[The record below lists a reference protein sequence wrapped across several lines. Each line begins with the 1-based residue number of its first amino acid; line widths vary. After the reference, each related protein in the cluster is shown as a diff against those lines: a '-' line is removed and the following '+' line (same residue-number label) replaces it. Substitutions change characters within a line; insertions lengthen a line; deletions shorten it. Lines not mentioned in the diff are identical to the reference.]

1 MKRENSFPTFE
12 KELQTMRQLNL
23 HAVRKGLLLLV
34 LALFSL
40 SIPAALAQTNT
51 TTTTQGGGGSAAQQ
65 QTSQREVTTTSTTHT
80 QAATGIDPLWLIL
93 GGIALLAILLIVILA
108 ARGRSSN
115 QTRVRERTTVIK
127 D

>member
-1 MKRENSFPTFE
+1 
-12 KELQTMRQLNL
+12 MRQLNL
-23 HAVRKGLLLLV
+23 QSVRKGLLLLM

-40 SIPAALAQTNT
+40 SIPAALAQTST
-51 TTTTQGGGGSAAQQ
+51 TTTTQGGGGTAAQQ
-65 QTSQREVTTTSTTHT
+65 QTSQKEVTTTSTTHT

-115 QTRVRERTTVIK
+115 QTHVRERTTVIK